1 MVPNPKPDP
10 DNAGGG
16 IEMAFCTHGTRS
28 YSKRNIVLKNLKGAV
43 AAFILLVL
51 ASFEALAT
59 PLKTS
64 SSQRPLVVYIHE
76 TLYVTQ
82 KEILEKQC
90 DFPLILKPFSG
101 GDLVGR
107 ILLEG
112 SSLKADV
119 VVGIEGERLNDPSIA
134 SLAEPLS
141 KRLLQKLSLPFSWE
155 SKKFLPVS
163 YAYLA
168 FLYEAGSLQPVT
180 ESLTDFL
187 KSLSPKSLVVPDPRT
202 SMVGR
207 GALSWVPLSDYKV
220 LHKKT
225 LTYPKGWS
233 GSFALFNKGRA
244 KVMLSYSTSVLYYL
258 ENNQPF
264 IRWASF
270 KKTPHPLQVMTAFV
284 TAKKPL
290 HPKAFLF
297 LEALLS
303 KAAQQGV
310 VDHYAYP
317 VIEMP
322 IPDSYEKYRPK
333 EAFLLEG
340 GAEKETEN
348 LKHWMAAGYQKQ

>member
-1 MVPNPKPDP
+1 MPNPKPDP

-16 IEMAFCTHGTRS
+16 IEMAFCTHRMYS
-28 YSKRNIVLKNLKGAV
+28 YSKKNTVLKISKGSF
-43 AAFILLVL
+43 AAFIILLLV
-51 ASFEALAT
+51 SFAAMAT
-59 PLKTS
+59 PHKPPL
-64 SSQRPLVVYIHE
+64 SQRPLVVYIHE

-90 DFPLILKPFSG
+90 GFPLILKPFSG
-101 GDLVGR
+101 GDLIGKV
-107 ILLEG
+107 LLEG
-112 SSLKADV
+112 SNLKADV
-119 VVGIEGERLNDPSIA
+119 VVGIEGERLNDPSI
-134 SLAEPLS
+134 EPLTEVIPE
-141 KRLLQKLSLPFSWE
+141 KFFQKLSLPFSWK
-155 SKKFLPVS
+155 SKKFLPLS

-168 FLYEAGSLQPVT
+168 FLYEAGRLQPAT
-180 ESLTDFL
+180 ENLTDFL
-187 KSLSPKSLVVPDPRT
+187 KSLPSKSLVVPDPRT

-207 GALSWVPLSDYKV
+207 GALSWVNFSDYDV

-233 GSFALFNKGRA
+233 GAFALFNKGRA
-244 KVMLSYSTSVLYYL
+244 KVMLSYSTSVIYHL

-264 IRWASF
+264 IRWACF

-284 TAKKPL
+284 SAKKSL

-297 LEALLS
+297 LETLLS

-310 VDHYAYP
+310 VDNYAYP

-322 IPDSYEKYRPK
+322 IPDAYEKCRPK

-340 GAEKETEN
+340 GAEKEAEN
-348 LKHWMAAGYQKQ
+348 LRQWMATGYQK